1 MSESII
7 SECYHEKSTLHNS
20 SSEFFIKKQ
29 SHAQQRHQSLWKEF
43 RNVSKHLLFPVR
55 ICMGLLFAKVFVIET
70 LVSCTSVLSKN
81 RYGWTIRQVGM
92 LGCAN
97 GFFVIPVSIVVGK
110 LSLQYQDRYLM
121 IWLLSVGIA
130 GLCLLVDATDLAD
143 TSDAPHTFNKNLF
156 WSVGPIRY
164 VMGYFVTYLS
174 IQSFEG
180 IIGSALSKLIPTA
193 LAQGTFNSGLLATL
207 VDTFG
212 RSCGDLFISLMGFL
226 NIRQL
231 MNLLFIPGVMILVAC
246 LFVVRKYYDVL
257 AV

>member
-1 MSESII
+1 
-7 SECYHEKSTLHNS
+7 
-20 SSEFFIKKQ
+20 
-29 SHAQQRHQSLWKEF
+29 
-43 RNVSKHLLFPVR
+43 
-55 ICMGLLFAKVFVIET
+55 MGLLFAKVFVIET

-81 RYGWTIRQVGM
+81 RYGWNIHQVGL

-97 GFFVIPVSIVVGK
+97 GFSVIPLSITVGK
-110 LSLQYQDRYLM
+110 LSLHYQDRYLM
-121 IWLLSVGIA
+121 VWLLAVGMA
-130 GLCLLVDATDLAD
+130 GLCLLVDVTDLID
-143 TSDAPHTFNKNLF
+143 TSEAPQTYNKYNT

-212 RSCGDLFISLMGFL
+212 RSCGDLFISLMGFW

-231 MNLLFIPGVMILVAC
+231 MNLLFIPGVLILATC
-246 LFVVRKYYDVL
+246 WIVVRKYYDLL